1 MSFQNDNKL
10 EILRRF
16 YLGFIILYF
25 CLVSVFYFLCGD
37 QLLYRKSLSP
47 IFMKQ
52 STGAT
57 EELSSEHT
65 IKQVFMTAVERID
78 TVSIQWGTY
87 YRQNT
92 GKIIIKLCI
101 EETGEVLICKEIDA
115 SQISEGEVYSLEPE
129 CPIENKVGIP
139 LAIEITSTSPKGH
152 ALSPLISKT
161 SGFSNLYFDNIPIES
176 AVLCFSVDGTD
187 FIKHS
192 KFYWP
197 LVALIGMILVLLI
210 CCSYYRYKR
219 NGNDCISDFIL
230 SFIQYRFL
238 SKQLIRRDFKAKYKR
253 SVLGMLWSLLNP
265 VLMMGIQYYVFSTI
279 FKNNV
284 EYYGVYLLLGVI
296 CFNYFSEVCN
306 ASLASIVINAGL
318 INKVYVPKYLYT
330 VTKSVSALINF
341 ALSMVPLIV
350 LIIISKISLKIE
362 MLLAMYGVI
371 FLVIFCMGMGLILA
385 SIMVFFR
392 DTQFLWGLFSMIIMY
407 ATPIFYTE
415 DILPEKLQFIFA
427 INPLYHILK
436 IIRTS
441 ILQGVSADPIEYIY
455 AGIISGIVLLIG
467 TVIFKKTQDKFILY
481 L

>member
-1 MSFQNDNKL
+1 MSFQKGNKL

-16 YLGFIILYF
+16 YLGFILLYS

-47 IFMKQ
+47 ILMKQ
-52 STGAT
+52 STSAT
-57 EELSSEHT
+57 DELSSEHT

-92 GKIIIKLCI
+92 GTILIKLCI
-101 EETGEVLICKEIDA
+101 EETGEVLIYKEIDA
-115 SQISEGEVYSLEPE
+115 SQISEGEIISLVPE

-139 LAIEITSTSPKGH
+139 LTIEMTSTSPIGQ
-152 ALSPLISKT
+152 ALSPLIAQT
-161 SGFSNLYFDNIPIES
+161 NEFSNLYYDNVPIES
-176 AVLCFSVDGTD
+176 AILCFSVDGTD

-192 KFYWP
+192 KYYWP
-197 LVALIGMILVLLI
+197 LVVAVGVIFVVLI
-210 CCSYYRYKR
+210 CCSYYRYRK
-219 NGNDCISDFIL
+219 NGNDYISDFIL
-230 SFIQYRFL
+230 TFVQYRFL

-265 VLMMGIQYYVFSTI
+265 VFMMGIQYYVFSTI

-350 LIIISKISLKIE
+350 LVVISKIPLKIE

-415 DILPEKLQFIFA
+415 DILPDNLRFIFN

-441 ILQGVSADPIEYIY
+441 ILQGASADPIEYIY

>member
-1 MSFQNDNKL
+1 MYIQKSNKF
-10 EILRRF
+10 EILRHI
-16 YLGFIILYF
+16 YLGFILLYF
-25 CLVSVFYFLCGD
+25 CFVTFFYFLCGD
-37 QLLYRKSLSP
+37 QLFYRKSLSP
-47 IFMKQ
+47 ILMEQ
-52 STGAT
+52 ATGAT
-57 EELSSEHT
+57 AELSSEHT
-65 IKQVFMTAVERID
+65 IKQLFMTAVERID

-87 YRQNT
+87 YRQNSGT
-92 GKIIIKLCI
+92 ISIKLCI
-101 EETGEVLICKEIDA
+101 EETGEVLIYKEIDA
-115 SQISEGEVYSLEPE
+115 SQISEGEICVLEAE
-129 CPIENKVGIP
+129 HPIENKVGIP

-161 SGFSNLYFDNIPIES
+161 NGFSNLYFDNIPVES

-197 LVALIGMILVLLI
+197 LVVLIGMILVLLI

-230 SFIQYRFL
+230 SFVQYRFL

-279 FKNNV
+279 FRNTV

-350 LIIISKISLKIE
+350 LVVISRIPLKIE
-362 MLLAMYGVI
+362 MFLALYGVI
-371 FLVIFCMGMGLILA
+371 FLVIFSMGIGLILA
-385 SIMVFFR
+385 SVMVFFR

-415 DILPEKLQFIFA
+415 DILPEKLQFIFV

-455 AGIISGIVLLIG
+455 AGISSGIVLFIG

>member
-1 MSFQNDNKL
+1 M
-10 EILRRF
+10 
-16 YLGFIILYF
+16 
-25 CLVSVFYFLCGD
+25 
-37 QLLYRKSLSP
+37 
-47 IFMKQ
+47 
-52 STGAT
+52 
-57 EELSSEHT
+57 
-65 IKQVFMTAVERID
+65 
-78 TVSIQWGTY
+78 
-87 YRQNT
+87 
-92 GKIIIKLCI
+92 
-101 EETGEVLICKEIDA
+101 
-115 SQISEGEVYSLEPE
+115 
-129 CPIENKVGIP
+129 
-139 LAIEITSTSPKGH
+139 TSTSPIGQ
-152 ALSPLISKT
+152 ALSPLIAQT
-161 SGFSNLYFDNIPIES
+161 NEFSNLYYDNVPIES
-176 AVLCFSVDGTD
+176 AILCFSVDGTD

-192 KFYWP
+192 KYYWP
-197 LVALIGMILVLLI
+197 LVVAVGVIFVVLI
-210 CCSYYRYKR
+210 CCSYHRYRK
-219 NGNDCISDFIL
+219 NGNDYISDFIL
-230 SFIQYRFL
+230 TFVQYRFL

-265 VLMMGIQYYVFSTI
+265 VFMMGIQYYVFSTI

-341 ALSMVPLIV
+341 ALSMVPLIILV
-350 LIIISKISLKIE
+350 IISKIPLKIE

-415 DILPEKLQFIFA
+415 DILPDNLRFIFN

-441 ILQGVSADPIEYIY
+441 ILQGASADPIEYIY